1 MSKYDVDKIF
11 RNLSTVNEITESLEK
26 FNKSFVN
33 YDEFMGLSSVS
44 RIESPLDKLNQ
55 SVESFH
61 RGYDAI
67 ESVKM
72 KSTLTESILGPD
84 RPNIAIDPD
93 LIKPRGTIV
102 KNIYKIDSKA
112 VQIGDGNTQTSVE
125 QVASSNDEGIS
136 IARRSLNITIIG
148 VIVAI
153 IGVFVSVV
161 IYHSGT

>member
-1 MSKYDVDKIF
+1 
-11 RNLSTVNEITESLEK
+11 
-26 FNKSFVN
+26 
-33 YDEFMGLSSVS
+33 MGLSSVS

-72 KSTLTESILGPD
+72 KSTLTESILG
-84 RPNIAIDPD
+84 PNIAIDPD

>member
-33 YDEFMGLSSVS
+33 YDEFMGLSTVS
-44 RIESPLDKLNQ
+44 RIESPLVKLNQ

-72 KSTLTESILGPD
+72 KSTSTESILG
-84 RPNIAIDPD
+84 PNIAIDPD
-93 LIKPRGTIV
+93 LIKPRKTIV

-153 IGVFVSVV
+153 IGVIVSVV

>member
-61 RGYDAI
+61 RGYDSI

-72 KSTLTESILGPD
+72 KSTLTESILG
-84 RPNIAIDPD
+84 PNIAIDPD

>member
-11 RNLSTVNEITESLEK
+11 RNLSTVNEITESLKK

-72 KSTLTESILGPD
+72 KSTLTESILG
-84 RPNIAIDPD
+84 PNIAIDPD

>member
-11 RNLSTVNEITESLEK
+11 RNLSTVNGMTESLEK
-26 FNKSFVN
+26 LNKSFVN

-44 RIESPLDKLNQ
+44 RIESPLVELNQ

-67 ESVKM
+67 ELVKM
-72 KSTLTESILGPD
+72 KSTFPESILGPD
-84 RPNIAIDPD
+84 KPNIAIDPD

-112 VQIGDGNTQTSVE
+112 FQIGDGNTQASVE
-125 QVASSNDEGIS
+125 QVASSSDEGIS

-153 IGVFVSVV
+153 IGVIVSVV
-161 IYHSGT
+161 IYLSGT